1 MAKRIRYKIGDI
13 FLVPLEDDLNGV
25 GRILKK
31 DQATIFIELY
41 KIKPIKDVS
50 EFNFEEVI
58 REKPLAMSWCYDS
71 LIKKGEWIII
81 DNKPI
86 EEEIE
91 MPLFWHIDSGDMK
104 YYIRKGMPDCFETF
118 GERVE
123 ISKDDIDKYEGE
135 GIGDGYSERNIYI
148 KRLKK
153 VGLL

>member
-13 FLVPLEDDLNGV
+13 FLVPLEGDLYGV
-25 GRILKK
+25 GRVLNK
-31 DQATIFIELY
+31 DQATVFIELY
-41 KIKPIKDVS
+41 HIKPIKVAF
-50 EFNFEEVI
+50 EFDFNEAI
-58 REKPLAMSWCYDS
+58 KKKPLVMSWCYDC

-81 DNKPI
+81 DNKSI

-91 MPLFWHIDSGDMK
+91 MPFFWHQDLGDMK

-118 GERVE
+118 GERIE

-135 GIGDGYSERNIYI
+135 GIGDGYSERDIYI